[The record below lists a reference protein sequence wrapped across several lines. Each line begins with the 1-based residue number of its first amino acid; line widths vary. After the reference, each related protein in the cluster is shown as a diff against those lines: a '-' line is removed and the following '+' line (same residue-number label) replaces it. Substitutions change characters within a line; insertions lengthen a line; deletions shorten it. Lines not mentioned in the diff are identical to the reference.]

1 MRGPVLGALDV
12 KPILHSW
19 LAASLLLA
27 PLRAQEAPAAPRD
40 ALRERMLAVARDYAS
55 FEWQGSARNVLH
67 GPDADGVAV
76 DTPDVSFDPK
86 GWKPDAVNH
95 GMPYAWGGFTSID
108 EFRAGLSAGQP
119 AGQVPT
125 TERAQASAAAL
136 GLDCSGFIARCWQLP
151 VKQST
156 RSLGALCYP
165 LPDAAALQPGDIL
178 DCFDSHV
185 VLFEGW
191 TDDTHAKMKVY
202 EAARLAV
209 SETVYTTAKLLKAN
223 FQPLRYKPLDARW
236 VPMVFD
242 ASGFSAGD
250 GAGRFTPDGEAAPL
264 DLAALPSPL
273 HAARPQQWARYR
285 ILGDDPEEAGE
296 RATLVAAVD
305 GERVDTQT
313 ETHVAGGTLFTGR
326 SCEHASALL
335 EALLDFAAPEEP
347 LSAVALREGTVVPG
361 HYELGGRSFPAQ
373 RLAATLTATH
383 TVRHQ
388 DLPVTITLDL
398 VLSPAV
404 PLHGVLEASF
414 TSETVWSA
422 APGQSPLIGRHATRF
437 VLKEFG
443 GPAR

>member
-1 MRGPVLGALDV
+1 V
-12 KPILHSW
+12 KRFLHS
-19 LAASLLLA
+19 LLVSSLLLA
-27 PLRAQEAPAAPRD
+27 AARAQTADAAPLRD
-40 ALRERMLAVARDYAS
+40 RMLAIARDYAS

-67 GPDADGVAV
+67 GPDSDGTHV

-86 GWKPDAVNH
+86 GWKPDGTNH

-108 EFRAGLSAGQP
+108 EFRAGLAAGRP
-119 AGQVPT
+119 AGQIPA
-125 TERAQASAAAL
+125 TEHVQASAAAL

-165 LPDAAALQPGDIL
+165 LPDASALQPGDIL

-191 TDDTHAKMKVY
+191 TDETHAKMKVY
-202 EAARLAV
+202 EAGRLAV
-209 SETVYTTAKLLKAN
+209 SESVYTTAKLLQAK

-236 VPMVFD
+236 VPMIFAD
-242 ASGFSAGD
+242 AAFSAGD
-250 GAGRFTPDGEAAPL
+250 AAGRWTPDGEAAPL
-264 DLAALPSPL
+264 ELAALPSPL
-273 HAARPQQWARYR
+273 HAAQPGQWARYR
-285 ILGDDPEEAGE
+285 IPGDDPEEAGE
-296 RATLVAAVD
+296 RATLVAGVQ

-313 ETHVAGGTLFTGR
+313 ETKLAGGTLDTGR
-326 SCEHASALL
+326 NCEHAGAPL

-347 LSAVALREGTVVPG
+347 LSAVALREGSLTPG
-361 HYELGGRSFPAQ
+361 RYELGGRSFPAQ

-388 DLPVTITLDL
+388 DLPVTITVEV
-398 VLSPAV
+398 VLSPEV

-414 TSETVWSA
+414 TWETVWSA
-422 APGQSPLIGRHATRF
+422 EPGQAPLIGRHVTRLL
-437 VLKEFG
+437 LKEFG